1 MKKKIKNVFGIAIGT
16 TLSQFIV
23 FLGAI
28 LIARIYS
35 PNSIG
40 EYASIVAFSTILAPL
55 LTRNREVKI
64 VVVETD
70 NEANTIKNK
79 TIIEVIFIV
88 CFFEI
93 LIFMCNSVFS
103 SLISKEFYP
112 LIMLVMPLAA
122 ILGIFNILQQLL
134 IRKSAFYALSL
145 RGIFQNLITVI
156 SQIFLSL
163 FVINSIGLLLSELI
177 GRFTAIAW
185 IEKRI
190 LQIKS
195 SPKNPEKFQRIEMQ
209 KNSTKNDL
217 WNSISGLFDTLNS
230 NILILVTTYLYG
242 VFQVGILAIAVR
254 IAFTPLGVVSTAL
267 GQVFLADVS
276 KSSRSQK
283 SISSKTYRESFLLVS
298 VVALTICIFVG
309 LFIKFAFKELDL
321 QHSDQI
327 SRVVIVMLPL
337 IFFQLLWNTFGS
349 LYYISGLWKEF
360 SLASVSRFVLI
371 LVIALTCKEININ
384 FEVFLKIYIVTL
396 SIVISAMLAFVSKK
410 MHIKGIIS

>member
-1 MKKKIKNVFGIAIGT
+1 MKKKVKDVFGIAIGT
-16 TLSQFIV
+16 TLSQFII

-28 LIARIYS
+28 FIAKIYS

-40 EYASIVAFSTILAPL
+40 QYASVVAFSTILSPL

-70 NEANTIKNK
+70 YEANTIKHK
-79 TIIEVIFIV
+79 TIKEIILIV
-88 CFFEI
+88 CLFEI
-93 LIFMCNSVFS
+93 LIFICNSIFS
-103 SLISKEFYP
+103 SLIPEEFHV
-112 LIMLVMPLAA
+112 LVMLVMPLAA
-122 ILGIFNILQQLL
+122 IIGIFNILQQFL

-145 RGIFQNLITVI
+145 RGVIQNLLIVI

-163 FVINSIGLLLSELI
+163 SFINSIGLLLSELM
-177 GRFTAIAW
+177 GRSIAIAW

-190 LQIKS
+190 LKIKN
-195 SPKNPEKFQRIEMQ
+195 SPKNPKKFQKIEMQ
-209 KNSTKNDL
+209 KNSTKNDF

-242 VFQVGILAIAVR
+242 AFQVGILAIAVR
-254 IAFTPLGVVSTAL
+254 IAFTPLSVLSTAL
-267 GQVFLADVS
+267 GQVFLADFG

-283 SISSKTYRESFLLVS
+283 SISSKTYRQSFLMLTA
-298 VVALTICIFVG
+298 VALANCIFMG
-309 LFIKFAFKELDL
+309 LFINFAFKELDL
-321 QHSDQI
+321 QQSEQI
-327 SRVVIVMLPL
+327 SGVVFIMLPL

-360 SLASVSRFVLI
+360 ALASVSRFALI
-371 LVIALTCKEININ
+371 LVIAFICNEININ

-396 SIVISAMLAFVSKK
+396 CVVISAMLAFVSKK